1 MGRTPLWESEIDN
14 IAASGKTPRLLLHS
28 CCAPCACYVLEY
40 LSRFFDIT
48 ALYYNPNIFPS
59 EEYDR
64 RALELKKLLACV
76 KYPNRVDLIVADHDA
91 AAFDAAAACLW
102 DEPEGGRRCKLCF
115 ELRLEQT
122 AARAKSGGY
131 DYFSTTL
138 SVSPHK
144 NAVLLNEIGGGLSEK
159 YGVKYLYSDFKKR
172 DGYKRSTELSKQLGL
187 YRQNYCGCR
196 FTAQNKSAGSM
207 KQVSQI

>member
-1 MGRTPLWESEIDN
+1 MGRAPPLERELDG
-14 IAASGKTPRLLLHS
+14 IAASGEMPRLLLHS

-40 LSRFFDIT
+40 LSRFFEIT

-59 EEYDR
+59 EEYDK
-64 RALELKKLLACV
+64 RALELERLLTCV
-76 KYPNRVDLIVADHDA
+76 DYPNRVGLIVTDHDA
-91 AAFDAAAACLW
+91 SVFDSAAAYLW
-102 DEPEGGRRCKLCF
+102 DEPEGGRRCGLCF

-144 NAVLLNEIGGGLSEK
+144 NAALLNEIGGVLSEK
-159 YGVKYLYSDFKKR
+159 YGVNYLHSDFKKR

-187 YRQNYCGCR
+187 YRQTYCGCR
-196 FTAQNKSAGSM
+196 FTAKNNSM
-207 KQVSQI
+207 KQDSQI